1 MEEPFSSKAAE
12 LHCFTAGYTAKSLL
26 YLERLS
32 LMGITFSFQ
41 NNPLMG
47 IYILLLKVGVAHNE
61 T

>member
-41 NNPLMG
+41 KQSSDGHLHSVVESWSG
-47 IYILLLKVGVAHNE
+47 AQ
-61 T
+61 

>member
-32 LMGITFSFQ
+32 LMGINFSFQ
-41 NNPLMG
+41 DNPLMG